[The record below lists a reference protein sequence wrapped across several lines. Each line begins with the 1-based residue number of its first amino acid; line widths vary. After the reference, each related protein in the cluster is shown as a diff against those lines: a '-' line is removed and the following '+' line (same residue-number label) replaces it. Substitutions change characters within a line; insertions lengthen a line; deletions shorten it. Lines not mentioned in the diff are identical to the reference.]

1 MAISK
6 KRKFRIVEWVLSI
19 VLFILISFSFY
30 LTIPIKTTATIFVPQ
45 GSVNNIITQLTKR
58 GYSLS
63 AIDKYILVIMGK
75 PQSGWI
81 TIGETCLNRIDFLH
95 KLVTA
100 KAQMVKVTLIP
111 GETTTIFLEQIAKE
125 LNLNSFKLHKYV
137 DRYATYKEAG
147 IYANTYYVPYGIQ
160 EKHLIRFL
168 ISQTNREYREFSN
181 KVYGTYSTK
190 DWNRIL
196 TIASIIQKEAANKKE
211 MPLISSVI
219 YNRLRKKMPLQM
231 DGSLNYGK
239 YSHIKVTPERIKS
252 DKSKF
257 NTYRYKGVP
266 PYPVCSVSFNAIK
279 SAIKP
284 AKTNYLYFMRNP
296 QGQHNFS
303 SSFKDHRKNI
313 KIVKQN

>member
-1 MAISK
+1 MAINK
-6 KRKFRIVEWVLSI
+6 KRKFRMVEWALNI

-100 KAQMVKVTLIP
+100 KAQMVKVMLIP
-111 GETTTIFLEQIAKE
+111 GETTTIFLQQIAEE
-125 LNLNSFKLHKYV
+125 LDLNSSKLHKYV

-181 KVYGTYSTK
+181 KVYGTYSIK

-211 MPLISSVI
+211 MPLVSSVI

-239 YSHIKVTPERIKS
+239 YSHVKVTPERIKN

-257 NTYRYKGVP
+257 NTYRYKGLP
-266 PYPVCSVSFNAIK
+266 PYPVCSVSFDAIK

-284 AKTNYLYFMRNP
+284 ARTNYLYFMRNS
-296 QGQHNFS
+296 QGKHNFS
-303 SSFKDHRKNI
+303 RSFREHRRNI
-313 KIVKQN
+313 KSIKEN

>member
-1 MAISK
+1 MAIDI
-6 KRKFRIVEWVLSI
+6 KRKFRIVEWVANI

-30 LTIPIKTTATIFVPQ
+30 LTIPIKTTTTIFVPQ
-45 GSVNNIITQLTKR
+45 GSVSNIITQLTKR

-63 AIDKYILVIMGK
+63 AIDKYILVAMGK

-81 TIGETCLNRIDFLH
+81 TIGKTDLNRIDFLH

-100 KAQMVKVTLIP
+100 KAQMVKITLIP
-111 GETTTIFLEQIAKE
+111 GETTTIFLQEVAKE
-125 LNLNSFKLHKYV
+125 LNLDSDKLHKYM
-137 DRYATYKEAG
+137 DRYAAYKEAG
-147 IYANTYYVPYGIQ
+147 VYANTYYVPYGIQ
-160 EKHLIRFL
+160 EKQLILFL
-168 ISQTNREYREFSN
+168 VSQTNREYREFSN
-181 KVYGTYSTK
+181 KIYGTYSIK

-196 TIASIIQKEAANKKE
+196 TIASIIQKEAANKEE

-239 YSHIKVTPERIKS
+239 YSHIKVTPERIKN

-266 PYPVCSVSFNAIK
+266 PYPVCAVSLDAIK

-284 AKTNYLYFMRNP
+284 ARTNYLYFMRNSK
-296 QGQHNFS
+296 GKHDFS
-303 SSFKDHRKNI
+303 SSFREHRQNIQRVKN
-313 KIVKQN
+313 